1 MWRSSAGCSC
11 SASSISRP
19 ADEAPEV
26 IYQAPG
32 ASAAPAAHPPL
43 PVAITTIGVIAVAM
57 VGSTISSQLVDLD
70 IADIGGG
77 FSLSADDASWIACV
91 ATMAEVVS
99 IPIAAILV
107 RALSLRRVAVYSA
120 SLYVV
125 CACLSLLVS
134 GEDGLIVLRAIQSY
148 CSGTMSVLM
157 FVAVVAILP
166 PGFARNIGLALF
178 AFASTAPT
186 ALNASAGAFVTE
198 RWGWQGLYYFDL
210 TWGLTFLVLAWRF
223 LRPAPRAMRLSE
235 IDWLGY
241 VILAVGLAAL
251 ILFLKQGDR
260 FFWLDNPIIRHAGLI
275 AALAIP
281 LALVLFLLGRRPLLD
296 LGLMATPTFG
306 WAIALATF
314 YRFGLVM
321 TAFVVPQALTRL
333 QGFRIEQ
340 IADAN
345 IWAFW
350 AQCFSFPLAWLWAS
364 HGDARQPLSLGLAL
378 FAAGAFV
385 ATWLTPQWQAND
397 FRLALV
403 LVGTGQGLFLVPT
416 LFYSTRDVKPEQGP
430 TAAALFNLSRI
441 VGQTFGT
448 GVVSALIR
456 YRENFHSAVL
466 VESVNNAS
474 SAVAERLNGLVAN
487 FLATNGDAALATK
500 QAWASLSATLSNQA
514 YVLAFAD
521 AFVIVSAVLA
531 VSALLVLMLPQLH
544 PTTDSAAAKTA
555 APPAL
560 TNSAASSESR

>member
-1 MWRSSAGCSC
+1 MWRSSAGWSC

-19 ADEAPEV
+19 AGEGPEMSDR
-26 IYQAPG
+26 AAG
-32 ASAAPAAHPPL
+32 ASTAHTVAAHPPL
-43 PVAITTIGVIAVAM
+43 SVAITTIGVIAVAM
-57 VGSTISSQLVDLD
+57 VSSTISSQLVDLD

-77 FSLSADDASWIACV
+77 FSVSADDASWIACV

-120 SLYVV
+120 SLYLV

-134 GEDGLIVLRAIQSY
+134 GEDGLIVLRAMQSF
-148 CSGTMSVLM
+148 CSGTLSVLL
-157 FVAVVAILP
+157 FVSVMATLP
-166 PGFARNIGLALF
+166 PGFARNIGLAVF

-198 RWGWQGLYYFDL
+198 LWGWQGLYFFDI

-251 ILFLKQGDR
+251 ILFMKQGDR
-260 FFWLDNPIIRHAGLI
+260 FFWLDNPLIRHAGVV
-275 AALAIP
+275 AAIAIP
-281 LALVLFLLGRRPLLD
+281 LALVLFLLRRRPLLD

-321 TAFVVPQALTRL
+321 TAFVAPQALTRL

-345 IWAFW
+345 IWTFW
-350 AQCFSFPLAWLWAS
+350 AQCFSFPLAWLWAQN
-364 HGDARQPLSLGLAL
+364 GDARQPLSLGLAL

-385 ATWLTPQWQAND
+385 ATWLTPQWQATD

-416 LFYSTRDVKPEQGP
+416 VFYSTRDTKPEQGP

-474 SAVAERLNGLVAN
+474 SAVAERLKGLVAS
-487 FLATNGDAALATK
+487 FMVSNGDAVGVRK
-500 QAWASLSATLSNQA
+500 KFWGEWS
-514 YVLAFAD
+514 
-521 AFVIVSAVLA
+521 
-531 VSALLVLMLPQLH
+531 P
-544 PTTDSAAAKTA
+544 
-555 APPAL
+555 
-560 TNSAASSESR
+560 

>member
-1 MWRSSAGCSC
+1 M
-11 SASSISRP
+11 
-19 ADEAPEV
+19 

-32 ASAAPAAHPPL
+32 ASAAPAVAAHPPL

-134 GEDGLIVLRAIQSY
+134 GEDGLIVLRAMQSY

-157 FVAVVAILP
+157 FVAVVVILP

-241 VILAVGLAAL
+241 VILSVGLAAL

-281 LALVLFLLGRRPLLD
+281 VALVLFLLGRRPLLD

-385 ATWLTPQWQAND
+385 ATWLTPQWQATD

-416 LFYSTRDVKPEQGP
+416 VFYSTRDTKPEQGP

-474 SAVAERLNGLVAN
+474 SAVAERLNGLVAS
-487 FLATNGDAALATK
+487 FLATNGDAALASK

-544 PTTDSAAAKTA
+544 PTTDSAAAETA
-555 APPAL
+555 APPVL

>member
-1 MWRSSAGCSC
+1 MSDRGA
-11 SASSISRP
+11 
-19 ADEAPEV
+19 
-26 IYQAPG
+26 G
-32 ASAAPAAHPPL
+32 ASAAQAVAAHPPL
-43 PVAITTIGVIAVAM
+43 SVAITTIGVIAVAM

-77 FSLSADDASWIACV
+77 FSVSADDASWIACV

-107 RALSLRRVAVYSA
+107 RAMSLRRVAVYSA
-120 SLYVV
+120 SLYLV

-148 CSGTMSVLM
+148 CSGTLSVLM
-157 FVAVVAILP
+157 FVSVVAMLP
-166 PGFARNIGLALF
+166 PGSARNIGLAVF

-198 RWGWQGLYYFDL
+198 RWGWQGLYFFDI
-210 TWGLTFLVLAWRF
+210 TWGLIFLVLAWRF
-223 LRPAPRAMRLSE
+223 LRPAPRAMRLWE

-251 ILFLKQGDR
+251 ILFMKQGDR
-260 FFWLDNPIIRHAGLI
+260 FFWLDNPVIRHAGI
-275 AALAIP
+275 VAAIAIP
-281 LALVLFLLGRRPLLD
+281 LALVLFLLRRRPLLD
-296 LGLMATPTFG
+296 LALMATPTFG

-345 IWAFW
+345 IWTFW

-364 HGDARQPLSLGLAL
+364 RGDARQPLSLGLAL
-378 FAAGAFV
+378 FAAGAFA

-397 FRLALV
+397 FRLALI
-403 LVGTGQGLFLVPT
+403 LVGAGQGLFLVPT
-416 LFYSTRDVKPEQGP
+416 LFFATRDVKPEQGP

-448 GVVSALIR
+448 GSIAALIR
-456 YRENFHSAVL
+456 YREDFHSAVL
-466 VESVNNAS
+466 VESVNNAN
-474 SAVAERLNGLVAN
+474 SAVAERFNGLAAS

-521 AFVIVSAVLA
+521 AFVIVAAVLG

-544 PTTDSAAAKTA
+544 PNAGGAGAETA
-555 APPAL
+555 APPVL
-560 TNSAASSESR
+560 PNSAAASGSRS

>member
-1 MWRSSAGCSC
+1 M
-11 SASSISRP
+11 
-19 ADEAPEV
+19 

-32 ASAAPAAHPPL
+32 ASVAPAAHLPL

-134 GEDGLIVLRAIQSY
+134 GEDGLIVLRATQSY

-166 PGFARNIGLALF
+166 PGCARNIGLAVF

-186 ALNASAGAFVTE
+186 ALNASVGAFVS
-198 RWGWQGLYYFDL
+198 WQGLYYFDL
-210 TWGLTFLVLAWRF
+210 AWGLTFLVLAWRF

-241 VILAVGLAAL
+241 LILAVGLAAL
-251 ILFLKQGDR
+251 ILFMKQGDR

-281 LALVLFLLGRRPLLD
+281 LALALFLLGRRPLLD
-296 LGLMATPTFG
+296 LRLMAGPAFG

-333 QGFRIEQ
+333 QGFRIEE

-364 HGDARQPLSLGLAL
+364 YGDARQPLALGLAL

-416 LFYSTRDVKPEQGP
+416 VFYSTRDTKPEQGP

-441 VGQTFGT
+441 VGQTFGI
-448 GVVSALIR
+448 GVVSALLR

-474 SAVAERLNGLVAN
+474 SAVAERLNGLVAS
-487 FLATNGDAALATK
+487 FLATNGDAALASK
-500 QAWASLSATLSNQA
+500 EAWASLSATLSNQA

-521 AFVIVSAVLA
+521 AFGIVSVVLA
-531 VSALLVLMLPQLH
+531 VSALLVLMIPELH
-544 PTTDSAAAKTA
+544 PTTDRAAAETA
-555 APPAL
+555 APPVL
-560 TNSAASSESR
+560 SNSAASSENR

>member
-1 MWRSSAGCSC
+1 MIERAL
-11 SASSISRP
+11 
-19 ADEAPEV
+19 
-26 IYQAPG
+26 G
-32 ASAAPAAHPPL
+32 ASAAPAVAAHPPL
-43 PVAITTIGVIAVAM
+43 PVAITTIGVITVAM

-77 FSLSADDASWIACV
+77 FSLSTDDASWIACV

-134 GEDGLIVLRAIQSY
+134 GEDGLIVLRAMQSY

-251 ILFLKQGDR
+251 ILFIKQGDR

-281 LALVLFLLGRRPLLD
+281 LALALLLLGRRPLLD

-397 FRLALV
+397 FRLALI

-416 LFYSTRDVKPEQGP
+416 VFYSTRNVKPEQGP

-441 VGQTFGT
+441 VGQTFGI

-474 SAVAERLNGLVAN
+474 SAVAERLNGLVAS

-521 AFVIVSAVLA
+521 AFVIISAVLA
-531 VSALLVLMLPQLH
+531 VSALLVLMIPQLH
-544 PTTDSAAAKTA
+544 PTTDSAAAETA
-555 APPAL
+555 APPVL

>member
-1 MWRSSAGCSC
+1 M
-11 SASSISRP
+11 IH
-19 ADEAPEV
+19 
-26 IYQAPG
+26 QAPG
-32 ASAAPAAHPPL
+32 ASAAPAVAAHPPP

-70 IADIGGG
+70 ITDIGGG
-77 FSLSADDASWIACV
+77 FSLSADNASWIACV

-134 GEDGLIVLRAIQSY
+134 GEDGLIVLRAMQSY

-166 PGFARNIGLALF
+166 PGSARNMGLALF

-210 TWGLTFLVLAWRF
+210 TWGLTFLVLAWRL

-275 AALAIP
+275 AALSIP

-296 LGLMATPTFG
+296 LGLMASPTFG

-321 TAFVVPQALTRL
+321 TAFVVPQVLTRL

-340 IADAN
+340 IADGN

-403 LVGTGQGLFLVPT
+403 LVGIGQGLFLVPT

-474 SAVAERLNGLVAN
+474 SAVAERLKGLVAN

-560 TNSAASSESR
+560 TNSAASSESRQ

>member
-1 MWRSSAGCSC
+1 
-11 SASSISRP
+11 
-19 ADEAPEV
+19 
-26 IYQAPG
+26 
-32 ASAAPAAHPPL
+32 
-43 PVAITTIGVIAVAM
+43 M

-77 FSLSADDASWIACV
+77 FSVSADDASWIACV

-134 GEDGLIVLRAIQSY
+134 GEDGLIVLRAMQSY

-157 FVAVVAILP
+157 FVSVMATLP

-198 RWGWQGLYYFDL
+198 RWGWQGLYYFDI

-251 ILFLKQGDR
+251 ILFMKQGDR
-260 FFWLDNPIIRHAGLI
+260 FFWLDNPIIRHAGLHRRDCHS
-275 AALAIP
+275 AGTRAVLAE
-281 LALVLFLLGRRPLLD
+281 ARPLLD

-321 TAFVVPQALTRL
+321 TAFVVPQALTRAPGL
-333 QGFRIEQ
+333 PDR
-340 IADAN
+340 ADRRCQHLDVLGSMRQLSAR
-345 IWAFW
+345 
-350 AQCFSFPLAWLWAS
+350 LAV
-364 HGDARQPLSLGLAL
+364 GVARRCAPALVARAPAL

-397 FRLALV
+397 FRLALI

-441 VGQTFGT
+441 VGQTFGI

-456 YRENFHSAVL
+456 YREDFHSAVL
-466 VESVNNAS
+466 VESVNNAN
-474 SAVAERLNGLVAN
+474 SAVAERFNGLVAS

-500 QAWASLSATLSNQA
+500 RPGRRCRRHCPIRPMCWHSPMLSSSSQRCWAC
-514 YVLAFAD
+514 
-521 AFVIVSAVLA
+521 
-531 VSALLVLMLPQLH
+531 
-544 PTTDSAAAKTA
+544 
-555 APPAL
+555 
-560 TNSAASSESR
+560 RRCWC

>member
-1 MWRSSAGCSC
+1 VSDR
-11 SASSISRP
+11 
-19 ADEAPEV
+19 
-26 IYQAPG
+26 APG
-32 ASAAPAAHPPL
+32 AGATQSVAAHPPL
-43 PVAITTIGVIAVAM
+43 SVAMTTIGVIAVAM

-70 IADIGGG
+70 IADVGGG
-77 FSLSADDASWIACV
+77 FSVSADDASWIASV

-120 SLYVV
+120 ALYVV
-125 CACLSLLVS
+125 CACLSLFAA
-134 GEDGLIVLRAIQSY
+134 GEDGLMVLRATQSY

-157 FVAVVAILP
+157 FVSVVATLP

-198 RWGWQGLYYFDL
+198 LWGWQGLYYFDI
-210 TWGLTFLVLAWRF
+210 TWGLIFLVLAWRF
-223 LRPAPRAMRLSE
+223 LRPAPSMIRLSE

-241 VILAVGLAAL
+241 VILAIGLAAL
-251 ILFLKQGDR
+251 ILFMKQGDR
-260 FFWLDNPIIRHAGLI
+260 FFWLDNPVVRHAGI
-275 AALAIP
+275 VAAIAIP
-281 LALVLFLLGRRPLLD
+281 LALVFFLLRRRPLLD

-345 IWAFW
+345 IWTFW

-364 HGDARQPLSLGLAL
+364 RGEPRQPLSLGLLL

-385 ATWLTPQWQAND
+385 CTYLTPQWQAGD
-397 FRLALV
+397 FRLALI
-403 LVGTGQGLFLVPT
+403 LVGLGQGLFLVPT
-416 LFYSTRDVKPEQGP
+416 LFYATHDVKPEQGP

-441 VGQTFGT
+441 VGQTFGI
-448 GVVSALIR
+448 GVVSALLR
-456 YRENFHSAVL
+456 YREDFHSAVL
-466 VESVNNAS
+466 VETINNANS
-474 SAVAERLNGLVAN
+474 SAAERFNDLMAS
-487 FLATNGDAALATK
+487 FLAMNGDAALAST
-500 QAWASLSATLSNQA
+500 QAWA
-514 YVLAFAD
+514 
-521 AFVIVSAVLA
+521 
-531 VSALLVLMLPQLH
+531 
-544 PTTDSAAAKTA
+544 
-555 APPAL
+555 
-560 TNSAASSESR
+560 

>member
-1 MWRSSAGCSC
+1 MND
-11 SASSISRP
+11 RP
-19 ADEAPEV
+19 
-26 IYQAPG
+26 PG
-32 ASAAPAAHPPL
+32 ASAAQAVAAHPPL
-43 PVAITTIGVIAVAM
+43 SVAITTIGVIAVAM

-77 FSLSADDASWIACV
+77 FSVSADDASWIASV

-120 SLYVV
+120 ALYVV

-134 GEDGLIVLRAIQSY
+134 REDGLIVLRAMQSF

-157 FVAVVAILP
+157 FVSVMATLP
-166 PGFARNIGLALF
+166 PGFARSVGLALF

-198 RWGWQGLYYFDL
+198 RWGWQGLYFFDMA
-210 TWGLTFLVLAWRF
+210 WSLTFLALAWRF

-241 VILAVGLAAL
+241 LILAIGLAAL
-251 ILFLKQGDR
+251 ILFMKQGDR
-260 FFWLDNPIIRHAGLI
+260 FFWLDNPIIRGAGLI
-275 AALAIP
+275 AAIAIP
-281 LALVLFLLGRRPLLD
+281 LALVLFLKRRRPLLD

-306 WAIALATF
+306 RAIALATF

-321 TAFVVPQALTRL
+321 TAFVVPQTLTRL

-345 IWAFW
+345 IWTFW

-364 HGDARQPLSLGLAL
+364 RGEPRQPLSLGLLL

-385 ATWLTPQWQAND
+385 CTYLTPQWQAGD
-397 FRLALV
+397 FRLALI
-403 LVGTGQGLFLVPT
+403 LVGIGQGLFLVPT
-416 LFYSTRDVKPEQGP
+416 LFYATRDVKPEQGP

-441 VGQTFGT
+441 VGQTFGI

-456 YRENFHSAVL
+456 YREDFHSAVL
-466 VESVNNAS
+466 VETVNNAN
-474 SAVAERLNGLVAN
+474 SAMAERFNGLVAS

-500 QAWASLSATLSNQA
+500 QAWASLSAVLSDQA

-521 AFVIVSAVLA
+521 AFVIVAAVLG
-531 VSALLVLMLPQLH
+531 VSAFLVLMLPPLYPRIRIS
-544 PTTDSAAAKTA
+544 PTGMAAA
-555 APPAL
+555 PSL
-560 TNSAASSESR
+560 TNPAAH

>member
-1 MWRSSAGCSC
+1 
-11 SASSISRP
+11 
-19 ADEAPEV
+19 
-26 IYQAPG
+26 
-32 ASAAPAAHPPL
+32 
-43 PVAITTIGVIAVAM
+43 
-57 VGSTISSQLVDLD
+57 
-70 IADIGGG
+70 
-77 FSLSADDASWIACV
+77 
-91 ATMAEVVS
+91 
-99 IPIAAILV
+99 V

-134 GEDGLIVLRAIQSY
+134 GEDGLIVLRAMQSY

-157 FVAVVAILP
+157 FIAVVAILP
-166 PGFARNIGLALF
+166 AGFARNIGLALF

-198 RWGWQGLYYFDL
+198 RWGWQGLHYFDL
-210 TWGLTFLVLAWRF
+210 IWGLTFLVLAWRF
-223 LRPAPRAMRLSE
+223 LRPAPRAMHLSE

-241 VILAVGLAAL
+241 VILAAGLAAL

-281 LALVLFLLGRRPLLD
+281 GALVLFLLGRRPLLD
-296 LGLMATPTFG
+296 LGLMASPTFG

-340 IADAN
+340 VADAN

-378 FAAGAFV
+378 FAAGTFV
-385 ATWLTPQWQAND
+385 ATWVTPQWQAND

-416 LFYSTRDVKPEQGP
+416 LFYSTRDTKPEQGP

-441 VGQTFGT
+441 VGQTFGI

-474 SAVAERLNGLVAN
+474 SAVAERLNGLVAR

-521 AFVIVSAVLA
+521 AFVIIAAVLA

-544 PTTDSAAAKTA
+544 PTTSAAAETA